1 MGQQNLQAFINAK
14 KQNAVNEVKLDWS
27 KEKDDWLKSL
37 DEIYIQFETWLNA
50 FENSDVI
57 SYERKEKEINEE
69 HIGLYNA
76 EKMIITIASEQILLE
91 PIGTLLIGAKGRID
105 MKGKNGIIKFVLV
118 PKQSNGPSI
127 KVDIVTGDKSK
138 LEEKKEAQI
147 EWEWK
152 IATPPPSIKYIE
164 LDSDSFSDALLEVIG
179 G

>member
-1 MGQQNLQAFINAK
+1 MGQQNLLAFINAK
-14 KQNAVNEVKLDWS
+14 KQNAVDEVKLDWS
-27 KEKDDWLKSL
+27 KRRDNWLKSL
-37 DEIYIQFETWLNA
+37 DEIHVQFENWLNV
-50 FENSDVI
+50 FKNSNVV
-57 SYERKEKEINEE
+57 SYKYEKKEINEE

-76 EKMIITIASEQILLE
+76 NKMIITIASEQILLE
-91 PIGTLLIGAKGRID
+91 PIGTLLIGASGRID
-105 MKGKNGIIKFVLV
+105 MKGKNGTIKFVLV

-127 KVDIVTGDKSK
+127 KFDIVTGDKPK